1 MLSGGIVEPGGG
13 APGAVSAY
21 VVLSTSRGSRIFKV
35 AGPTDKPNISELPSA
50 TTLDLGR
57 FQTELGDDLEPALHD
72 IRSRGGNAA
81 ITTPSKD
88 WVCAIVRDH
97 LKTAEGIEVG

>member
-13 APGAVSAY
+13 RPGAVSAY
-21 VVLSTSRGSRIFKV
+21 VVLSASRGSRIFKV
-35 AGPTDKPNISELPSA
+35 AGPTDKPAISELPSQ

-57 FQTELGDDLEPALHD
+57 FQSELGEDLEPALQE
-72 IRSRGGNAA
+72 IRARGGNVS

-88 WVCAIVRDH
+88 WICGVIRDH
-97 LKTAEGIEVG
+97 LKAVEGIEVG